1 MQRWMQVETLAGAGV
16 DFQGWRVVPF
26 VKTVRLQ
33 VPGMQGGMVW
43 TRPATV
49 LAIAPDGTEQVLPVQ
64 DVTRR
69 VVALLFGAGLVAW
82 FVTFFLRRR
91 KYRGR

>member
-16 DFQGWRVVPF
+16 DFQDWRVVPF
-26 VKTVRLQ
+26 VKTIRLQ
-33 VPGMQGGMVW
+33 VPGMPAGMVW
-43 TRPATV
+43 TRPAAV

-69 VVALLFGAGLVAW
+69 MVCLLLGAGLVAW
-82 FVTFFLRRR
+82 FVTFILRRR
-91 KYRGR
+91 KYRDR